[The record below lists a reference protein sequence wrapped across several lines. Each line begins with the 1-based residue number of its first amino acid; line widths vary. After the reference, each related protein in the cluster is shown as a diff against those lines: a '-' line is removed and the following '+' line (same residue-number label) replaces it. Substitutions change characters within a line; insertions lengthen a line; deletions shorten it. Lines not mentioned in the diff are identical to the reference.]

1 MEFRTTVRPLDCRGM
16 LSHSSP
22 VMLLGSCFSD
32 NIGERMRR
40 SLFPV
45 MVNPFGTL
53 YNPESI
59 KMVLERFLTGSFID
73 ERELVSN
80 GRLYHC
86 FLCHSSLSSTDPH
99 KVVDVV
105 NSRIESAGN
114 FLRRVKAVIVTLG
127 TAWVYRLASTGDVV
141 ANCHKFPSSHFTRS
155 ILTVDEATAAL
166 TDIVDM
172 LAAVDKDIKVIFTVS
187 PIRHLADGAHGNQL
201 SKATLLLAVD
211 NVCRRC
217 ESVMYFPSYEIM
229 MDDLRDY
236 RFYAA
241 DMVHPSDVAID
252 YIYDLFMQ
260 TYFSSGSV
268 EAAMKCRRYWLRT
281 QHRPLTD
288 DTAGV
293 EKFRMDTER
302 MRADLTEQYPYLA
315 NVINLI

>member
-53 YNPESI
+53 YNPLSI
-59 KMVLERFLTGSFID
+59 KMVLERFLSGAFIEESD
-73 ERELVSN
+73 LVSN
-80 GRLYHC
+80 GRLYHS
-86 FLCHSSLSSTDPH
+86 FMCHSSLSSTDPH

-105 NSRIESAGN
+105 NSRIESAGK
-114 FLRRVKAVIVTLG
+114 FIKTVKAVIITLG
-127 TAWVYRLASTGDVV
+127 TAWVYRLAPTGDVV
-141 ANCHKFPSSHFTRS
+141 ANCHKFPSSHFTRD
-155 ILTVDEATAAL
+155 ILTVEEATAAL
-166 TDIVDM
+166 SAIADM

-187 PIRHLADGAHGNQL
+187 PIRHMADGAHGNQL
-201 SKATLLLAVD
+201 SKSTLLLAVD
-211 NVCRRC
+211 NVCRCR

-241 DMVHPSDVAID
+241 DMTHPSDVAKD

-260 TYFSSGSV
+260 SYYSAGSV
-268 EAAMKCRRYWLRT
+268 EAAVKCRRYWLRT

-288 DTAGV
+288 DTAAA

-302 MRADLTEQYPYLA
+302 MRDDLTSQYPYLS
-315 NVINLI
+315 NVLNVT

>member
-53 YNPESI
+53 YNPLSI
-59 KMVLERFLTGSFID
+59 KMVLERFLSGTFIEESD
-73 ERELVSN
+73 LVSN
-80 GRLYHC
+80 GRLYHS
-86 FLCHSSLSSTDPH
+86 FMCHSSLSSTDSH

-105 NSRIESAGN
+105 NSRIESAGK
-114 FLRRVKAVIVTLG
+114 FIKTVKAVIITLG
-127 TAWVYRLASTGDVV
+127 TAWVYRLAPTGDVV
-141 ANCHKFPSSHFTRS
+141 ANCHKFPSSHFTRD
-155 ILTVDEATAAL
+155 ILTVEEATAAL
-166 TDIVDM
+166 SAIADM
-172 LAAVDKDIKVIFTVS
+172 LAAVDTDIKVIFTVS
-187 PIRHLADGAHGNQL
+187 PIRHMADGAHGNQL
-201 SKATLLLAVD
+201 SKSTLLLAVD
-211 NVCRRC
+211 NVCRCR

-241 DMVHPSDVAID
+241 DMTHPSDVAID

-260 TYFSSGSV
+260 SYYSAGSV
-268 EAAMKCRRYWLRT
+268 ETAAKCRRYWLRT

-288 DTAGV
+288 DTAAA

-302 MRADLTEQYPYLA
+302 MRDDLTSQHPYLS
-315 NVINLI
+315 NVLNVT